1 MKKTSLGIVLRNAKE
16 TIRFGKKVG
25 RLLKAGDVVA
35 LKGDLGAGKTT
46 WVKGAAKG
54 LDVSSRSEVASPT
67 FVVIHEYQ
75 GREMIF
81 HLDWYRLKKVE
92 GADRDFAEEC
102 FAGKAVTFVEWP
114 ERGKRLLPAQTLWLE
129 FAHVSPQVRK
139 LSIRPGKKTRL
150 ELTRAL
156 KRLF

>member
-1 MKKTSLGIVLRNAKE
+1 MKKTILGFTLRSAKE
-16 TIRFGKKVG
+16 TIGFGKKVG

-81 HLDWYRLKKVE
+81 HLDWYRLKKIE

-102 FAGKAVTFVEWP
+102 FASKAVTFVEWP
-114 ERGKRLLPAQTLWLE
+114 ERGKPLLPAQTLWIE
-129 FAHVSPQVRK
+129 FTHVSPQVRK
-139 LSIRPGKKTRL
+139 LIVRPGKKTRR
-150 ELTRAL
+150 ELIDAL
-156 KRLF
+156 GRLV

>member
-1 MKKTSLGIVLRNAKE
+1 MKKTSFSIALHSAKD
-16 TIRFGKKVG
+16 TIRFGKNVG

-54 LDVSSRSEVASPT
+54 LTVSSRSEVASPT

-75 GREMIF
+75 GRERIF

-92 GADRDFAEEC
+92 GIDRDLAEEC

-114 ERGKRLLPAQTLWLE
+114 ERGKRLLPAQTLWLD
-129 FAHVSPQVRK
+129 FAHVSPHIRRINV
-139 LSIRPGKKTRL
+139 RPGKKTRP

-156 KRLF
+156 KGLF

>member
-1 MKKTSLGIVLRNAKE
+1 MKKTNLSIVLRSAKE

-35 LKGDLGAGKTT
+35 LKGNLGAGKTT

-54 LDVSSRSEVASPT
+54 LDISSRSVVASPT

-75 GREMIF
+75 GRELIF
-81 HLDWYRLKKVE
+81 HLDWYRLKRVE

-102 FAGKAVTFVEWP
+102 FADKAVTFVEWP
-114 ERGKRLLPAQTLWLE
+114 ERGKALLPAQTLWFE

-139 LSIRPGKKTRL
+139 LTIRRGKKTRP
-150 ELTRAL
+150 ELAKAIERIL
-156 KRLF
+156 

>member
-1 MKKTSLGIVLRNAKE
+1 MKKTNLCIVLRSAKE

-25 RLLKAGDVVA
+25 RLLKAGDVMA

-46 WVKGAAKG
+46 WVKGASQG
-54 LDVSSRSEVASPT
+54 LEVSSRSEVASPT

-81 HLDWYRLKKVE
+81 HLDWYRLRRVE
-92 GADRDFAEEC
+92 DTDRDFAEEC
-102 FAGKAVTFVEWP
+102 FAAKAVTFVEWP
-114 ERGKRLLPAQTLWLE
+114 ERGKTLLPAHTLWLE

-139 LSIRPGKKTRL
+139 LTIRPGKKTRP
-150 ELTRAL
+150 ELTKAL
-156 KRLF
+156 ERIF